1 MNVPCNGSEIL
12 RVMNF
17 LEKIKSNIGGISCL
31 LLSLLAI
38 FWMGEIILPFIF
50 ALLISYLI
58 NPTVEF
64 IQQKVKSRNLSIT
77 LLLTST
83 FLLVI
88 GVFVFLGSYLV
99 KDTHRFV
106 EAVQVFSTENETEI
120 NTFKNNM
127 FHYFDNAYQSET
139 VQNQLKS
146 LDTLKLDSNTYDLQS
161 SFESI
166 YSFFQSSD
174 SVEENSV
181 SSTWNLL
188 YMVIYTICYTVMIL
202 YTFEY
207 FDEKRMRYLSG
218 INNNLQRYNGI
229 WKDFEL
235 TFLQYFKQRLKV
247 VLISTL
253 VFIIAFTVLDLPG
266 AIIIGC
272 ISGML
277 TYVAH
282 FHYFSLPL
290 VVIGCWVL
298 SVENQYSFLLY
309 FGIILAVYVLI
320 SILEET
326 VFFNRIMKSVN
337 GMNPAIILLSFT
349 FWISIF
355 GGFTGTLLALPL
367 TRLVLIY
374 LDKIFQKQIKEPIH

>member
-1 MNVPCNGSEIL
+1 MNVPFNGSEIL

-181 SSTWNLL
+181 PSSWNWL
-188 YMVIYTICYTVMIL
+188 YMLIYTICYTVMIL

-207 FDEKRMRYLSG
+207 FDEKRLRYLRG

-247 VLISTL
+247 VLISTS

-272 ISGML
+272 ISGVL

-298 SVENQYSFLLY
+298 SVENQYGFLLY